1 LDGQQRVKLKSI
13 VQGRDFGN
21 SIEVLSGLS
30 PHETVVLNP
39 PDSIA
44 DGVQV
49 RIATPDAGQPA
60 PGAAS
65 STANGKT

>member
-1 LDGQQRVKLKSI
+1 
-13 VQGRDFGN
+13 
-21 SIEVLSGLS
+21 VLSGLA

-49 RIATPDAGQPA
+49 RIAVPDGAQPKA
-60 PGAAS
+60 D
-65 STANGKT
+65 GKT